1 MKAYR
6 LEVTTKNGNQNG
18 PYLRADWDKLP
29 EPLKSICD
37 EMFQE
42 HTDTWRPKPKPF
54 DDPKLA
60 PRCRSACVSISVL
73 MKWFGDWLPLILL
86 HGGKLKVINVPEDKI
101 LEKDEYQVT
110 YLID

>member
-1 MKAYR
+1 MKVYR
-6 LEVTTKNGNQNG
+6 LEVTTNHGNQNG

-42 HTDTWRPKPKPF
+42 HTDTWRPQPKSF
-54 DDPKLA
+54 EDPKLA
-60 PRCRSACVSISVL
+60 PECRSACVSVKAL
-73 MKWFGDWLPLILL
+73 KEWFGDWLPLIL
-86 HGGKLKVINVPEDKI
+86 HYGGKLVVIDVPEDKI

>member
-18 PYLRADWDKLP
+18 PYLMADWDKLD
-29 EPLKSICD
+29 EPLQSICD
-37 EMFQE
+37 EMFKE
-42 HTDTWRPKPKPF
+42 HTDTWRPKPKSF

-60 PRCRSACVSISVL
+60 PRCRSACVSIATL
-73 MKWFGDWLPLILL
+73 KKWFGDWLPLILL
-86 HGGKLKVINVPEDKI
+86 HGGVLRVVEVSDEKI
-101 LEKDEYQVT
+101 VERDEYQVT